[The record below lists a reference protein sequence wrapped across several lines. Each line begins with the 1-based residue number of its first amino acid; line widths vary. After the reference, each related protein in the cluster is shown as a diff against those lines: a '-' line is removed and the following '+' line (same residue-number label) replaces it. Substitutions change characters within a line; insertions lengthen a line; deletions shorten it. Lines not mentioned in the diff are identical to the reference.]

1 MEWDEDEW
9 TEEDKEPECLGNY
22 ILGDE
27 TCEFRCEWRDICM
40 ELSGLKE
47 ERRRK

>member
-27 TCEFRCEWRDICM
+27 TQEKQTTQDLPKGRLTI
-40 ELSGLKE
+40 SGAS
-47 ERRRK
+47 RNH